1 MSITGKIHSI
11 ETLGALDGPGLR
23 TVVFLQGCPLR
34 CIYCHNP
41 DTWEAKGG
49 EKITSGQLVEKIK
62 RFKPYFKES
71 GGVTLSGGEPLLQG
85 DFCEDVAIRCKQE
98 NISTAID
105 TSGFIPHKKAVDA
118 ADLIILDIKHTNPGQ
133 YKQLTGADIGRSLE
147 FLEYCKE
154 TKKPLWIRQVILTGI
169 NDNKE
174 SIRELAEVI
183 KGANVKKIELLP
195 YHKMGVEKWKQLGL
209 SYTLKDMESPSS
221 QKIEEL
227 YGYLMPAE

>member
-71 GGVTLSGGEPLLQG
+71 GGVTLSGASLY
-85 DFCEDVAIRCKQE
+85 CRAIFAKTWQY
-98 NISTAID
+98 
-105 TSGFIPHKKAVDA
+105 A
-118 ADLIILDIKHTNPGQ
+118 ASRKTYQ
-133 YKQLTGADIGRSLE
+133 Q
-147 FLEYCKE
+147 
-154 TKKPLWIRQVILTGI
+154 Q
-169 NDNKE
+169 
-174 SIRELAEVI
+174 
-183 KGANVKKIELLP
+183 
-195 YHKMGVEKWKQLGL
+195 
-209 SYTLKDMESPSS
+209 
-221 QKIEEL
+221 
-227 YGYLMPAE
+227 

>member
-1 MSITGKIHSI
+1 MRRRGNTLQAGKHINSNRH
-11 ETLGALDGPGLR
+11 
-23 TVVFLQGCPLR
+23 
-34 CIYCHNP
+34 
-41 DTWEAKGG
+41 
-49 EKITSGQLVEKIK
+49 K
-62 RFKPYFKES
+62 RLYP
-71 GGVTLSGGEPLLQG
+71 T
-85 DFCEDVAIRCKQE
+85 
-98 NISTAID
+98 
-105 TSGFIPHKKAVDA
+105 KAVDA

-133 YKQLTGADIGRSLE
+133 YKQLTGADIGAALN
-147 FLEYCKE
+147 FWN
-154 TKKPLWIRQVILTGI
+154 TAKKQKALWIRLVILTGI